1 MLELVLRLML
11 VSTFIGAAPAGAA
24 DGAKNKSTPGA
35 VFRDCRDCP
44 EMIVVPTGKALIGS
58 AESEIG
64 RLGNEGPQHQVIIA
78 KPFAIAKYEVTVGQY
93 AQFIRA
99 TGYVSGNRC
108 VVWTGEKGGV
118 AVDGK
123 SWQDPNFPQAD
134 QHPVVCISW
143 IDAKEYVEWLRKKTG
158 KPYRF
163 LTEAEW
169 EYAARAGTTTRYS
182 FGDDEKDICTYANAP
197 DQVAKDSVQGSAW
210 KYTECTDGYGVQ
222 TSPVGSFAP
231 NAFGLHDMHGNVWE
245 WTQDCYQDGFTNA
258 PTDGSA
264 WTLAGCHRR
273 VVRGGSLSAPVQNSR
288 SASRYKGVLEGRGDA
303 KLDDSYIYHNFNLGL
318 RVGLSME

>member
-1 MLELVLRLML
+1 MFKFVSRLIF
-11 VSTFIGAAPAGAA
+11 VSTIIGAASAGVAE
-24 DGAKNKSTPGA
+24 GAKNKPVPGA
-35 VFRDCRDCP
+35 MVRDCRDCP
-44 EMIVVPTGKALIGS
+44 EMIVVPAGKALIGS

-64 RLGNEGPQHQVIIA
+64 RLGNEGPQHEVRIA
-78 KPFAIAKYEVTVGQY
+78 KPFAISKYEVTVGQY

-99 TGYVSGNRC
+99 TGHVSGNRC
-108 VVWTGEKGGV
+108 VVWTGERGGV
-118 AVDGK
+118 AVEGK

-143 IDAKEYVEWLRKKTG
+143 TDAHEYVEWLSKKTG

-169 EYAARAGTTTRYS
+169 EYAARAGTATRYS
-182 FGDDEKDICTYANAP
+182 FGDDQKDLCKYANVP
-197 DQVAKDSVQGSAW
+197 DQVAKNSVKGSAW
-210 KYTECTDGYGVQ
+210 IYTDCTDGYGVQ
-222 TSPVGSFAP
+222 TSPVGSFAA

-245 WTQDCYQDGFTNA
+245 WTQDCYQDSFTGA

-264 WTLAGCHRR
+264 WTLAACHRR

-288 SASRYKGVLEGRGDA
+288 SASRYKGVLEGRGDP

-318 RVGLSME
+318 RVGLSLE